1 MNSVGENYRLLLK
14 RIEKAALGVGRDPG
28 AVRLIGVSKR
38 VEVERI
44 REAIKYGL
52 TDIGENRVQEAEQKI
67 PQLDEALDGGKVQ
80 CHLIGHLQANKAA
93 KALGLFSWIQSV
105 DSRALAQRLDRLTTG
120 RLRVLIQVKLEEEPS
135 KAGVARSDLP
145 QLIDVIHASEK
156 LDLKGLM
163 AIPPFLE
170 DPEDVRPYF
179 RELRQTGQEFS
190 LPELS
195 MGMSHD
201 FEVAIEEG
209 ATMVRVGTA
218 LFGERE

>member
-1 MNSVGENYRLLLK
+1 MSSVGENYRLLLE
-14 RIEKAALGVGRDPG
+14 RIEKAAMRVGRDPAG
-28 AVRLIGVSKR
+28 VRLIGVSKR

-44 REAIKYGL
+44 REAIRYGL
-52 TDIGENRVQEAEQKI
+52 TDIGENRVQEADEKI
-67 PQLDEALDGGKVQ
+67 PQLDEALDGGRVQ

-105 DSRALAQRLDRLTTG
+105 DSSALAQRLDRLTIG

-135 KAGVARSDLP
+135 KAGVARADLP
-145 QLIDVIHASEK
+145 RLIDVIQASEK
-156 LDLKGLM
+156 LDLRGLM
-163 AIPPFLE
+163 TIPPFLE
-170 DPEDVRPYF
+170 NPEDVRPYF
-179 RELRQTGQEFS
+179 RELRQTGQGFS

-201 FEVAIEEG
+201 FEIAIEEG

-218 LFGERE
+218 LFGERK